1 MGRVD
6 VILCQLIYGRSYFWV
21 HKQGY
26 FYPKIRDI
34 VTVSYFHAMN
44 LVYCP
49 TAITGG
55 IVVLDD
61 NEFHHIQV
69 LRMRADDSLNV
80 FDGEGNLYVGTLMAI
95 SKKNASISIGQ
106 LIRHESELAGQ
117 LHIAIAP
124 TKNIDRTEWF
134 TEKATEIG
142 ISTITPVICRRS
154 ERRELR
160 RDRLEKVVLSAA
172 KQSLHLYLPK
182 VNEQIAL
189 KDFLKS
195 VSENK
200 AKKFIAYCEEMS
212 AHIKDAFAPG
222 ESIIVLIGPEGDFTE
237 DEIGLAQESGFI
249 PVSLGESRLRTETAG
264 MMVSAIFNIKNSG

>member
-1 MGRVD
+1 
-6 VILCQLIYGRSYFWV
+6 
-21 HKQGY
+21 
-26 FYPKIRDI
+26 
-34 VTVSYFHAMN
+34 MN

-49 TAITGG
+49 TAIIGG

-69 LRMRADDSLNV
+69 LRMRLDDSLNV
-80 FDGEGNLYVGTLMAI
+80 FDGNGNLYVGTLMAI
-95 SKKNASISIGQ
+95 GKKSATINIGQ
-106 LIRHESELAGQ
+106 LVRHESEPAGQ
-117 LHIAIAP
+117 LHVAIAP

-154 ERRELR
+154 ERREVR
-160 RDRLEKVVLSAA
+160 RDRLEKVALSAA

-182 VNEQIAL
+182 VNEHIGF

-195 VSENK
+195 VSDDK
-200 AKKFIAYCEEMS
+200 AKKFIAYCEEKS
-212 AHIKDAFAPG
+212 IHLKDAFLPR

-237 DEIGLAQESGFI
+237 EEVALARDAGFV
-249 PVSLGESRLRTETAG
+249 PVSLGESRLRTETAA
-264 MMVSAIFNIKNSG
+264 MMVSATFSLRQV